1 MPFRRLAPGCAA
13 TIALSGQSGRDY
25 PAAGARVMTA
35 VWGLAALWLGLALIA
50 SLLSIWFR
58 ISTALSEIVVGTIAQ
73 LIVGAAVG
81 SAVLGT
87 DESWVKFLSGL
98 GAIVLTFLAGAEL
111 DPQVFRLK
119 WKEAASVGLA
129 SFFFPFLGC
138 AAAAHY
144 LLGWDVMPS
153 WLAGVAMST
162 TSVAVVYAVMLEFG
176 FNTTEYGKTILAACF
191 VTDLGTVVA
200 LGLIFAP
207 FTMKTLIFLGVGVV
221 VFIVLPWVTPRFFR
235 LYGNR
240 PSELEAKFLLL
251 CLLGMGAL
259 ASWADSE
266 AVLPAYLIGMVLA
279 GTVGKDHALI
289 RRLRTLTFGLLTPFY
304 FIRAGSYVSIPD
316 LIAAPIAFVL
326 FLLVKVGT
334 KIAGV
339 YPVTKLFGSPNKEA
353 MYTTLLMSTGLTFGT
368 ISALFGLSHGIISQA
383 QYSALVATVIAS
395 AVIPTVIANAFYL
408 PHHLLP
414 KIDRETSSEHADV
427 PTLPQLASKA
437 E

>member
-1 MPFRRLAPGCAA
+1 
-13 TIALSGQSGRDY
+13 
-25 PAAGARVMTA
+25 MTT
-35 VWGLAALWLGLALIA
+35 VWALAALWLGLALVA

-73 LIVGAAVG
+73 LIIGAVIG
-81 SAVLGT
+81 QAVLGT
-87 DESWVKFLSGL
+87 DESWVKFLSGV

-111 DPQVFRLK
+111 DPAVFRLK
-119 WKEAASVGLA
+119 WKEALAVGLA
-129 SFFFPFLGC
+129 SFLFPFLGC
-138 AAAAHY
+138 AAAAY
-144 LLGWDVMPS
+144 YVLGWDPMPS

-176 FNTTEYGKTILAACF
+176 FNRTEYGKTVLAACF

-207 FTMKTLIFLGVGVV
+207 FTFKTLVFLVVGAL
-221 VFIVLPWVTPRFFR
+221 VFFILPWLTPRFFR

-240 PSELEAKFLLL
+240 PSELETKFLLL

-289 RRLRTLTFGLLTPFY
+289 RRLRTLTFGFLTPFY
-304 FIRAGSYVSIPD
+304 FIRAGSFVSIPA
-316 LIAAPIAFVL
+316 LVAAPAAFVF
-326 FLLVKVGT
+326 FLAVKIGL
-334 KIAGV
+334 KIVGV
-339 YPVTKLFGSPNKEA
+339 YPATKLFSAPDREA

-368 ISALFGLSHGIISQA
+368 ISALFGLSHGIINQA

-408 PHHLLP
+408 PRHLLP
-414 KIDRETSSEHADV
+414 SRPEETQIE
-427 PTLPQLASKA
+427 PA
-437 E
+437 ERAGALVVSDQAE